1 MLMDEYF
8 SAMKNVLTKAEN
20 TQRETILAAAM
31 KLRIAWKKAA
41 HGILWTPGIC

>member
-20 TQRETILAAAM
+20 TQREAILAAADERRRM
-31 KLRIAWKKAA
+31 AYYGHRAYVDV
-41 HGILWTPGIC
+41 

>member
-8 SAMKNVLTKAEN
+8 SAMKNVLTKK
-20 TQRETILAAAM
+20 TPSGKRFLQLPM